1 MMSVQDE
8 EIADFREHLIR
19 YGGDV
24 YPEIVEKAQG
34 CYVWD
39 AAGKRILD
47 FTSGQMCATVGH
59 NHPNIVAAIKKSCD
73 TALHLFSGMIPRS
86 VVQLADALAR
96 IVPKPL
102 KKSLFVNTGSESN
115 EAAIKMAK
123 LHTGGFEVMG
133 LGGSWHG
140 VRAVRVPCHSRAIAK
155 AMDPAC
161 RGRSSCRNPTPIAV
175 RSSIVATS
183 VTEPA

>member
-1 MMSVQDE
+1 MTKSDSSE
-8 EIADFREHLIR
+8 ADLRAHLIR

-24 YPEIVEKAQG
+24 YPEVVEKAQG

-39 AAGKRILD
+39 ASGKKILD

-59 NHPNIVAAIKKSCD
+59 TLPNIVAANTQSCD

-86 VVQLADALAR
+86 VVRLAEALAK
-96 IVPKPL
+96 IAPKPL
-102 KKSLFVNTGSESN
+102 SKSLFVNTGSESN

-123 LHTGGFEVMG
+123 LATGGFEMIA

-140 VRAVRVPCHSRAIAK
+140 VSAAA
-155 AMDPAC
+155 
-161 RGRSSCRNPTPIAV
+161 SSVSFASDRTRYGPGMPGPFMLPNAGGSP
-175 RSSIVATS
+175 RK
-183 VTEPA
+183 

>member
-1 MMSVQDE
+1 MTTPERSD
-8 EIADFREHLIR
+8 AGFRDHLIR
-19 YGGDV
+19 YGGDA
-24 YPEIVEKAQG
+24 YPEIVEKALG

-39 AAGKRILD
+39 AEGNQILD

-59 NHPNIVAAIKKSCD
+59 NHPNIVAAIRKSCD

-115 EAAIKMAK
+115 EAALKMAK
-123 LHTGGFEVMG
+123 LYTGGFEVMG

-140 VRAVRVPCHSRAIAK
+140 VTGTA
-155 AMDPAC
+155 
-161 RGRSSCRNPTPIAV
+161 SSVSFASDRKGYGPGMPGT
-175 RSSIVATS
+175 
-183 VTEPA
+183 

>member
-1 MMSVQDE
+1 
-8 EIADFREHLIR
+8 
-19 YGGDV
+19 
-24 YPEIVEKAQG
+24 
-34 CYVWD
+34 
-39 AAGKRILD
+39 
-47 FTSGQMCATVGH
+47 
-59 NHPNIVAAIKKSCD
+59 
-73 TALHLFSGMIPRS
+73 
-86 VVQLADALAR
+86 VQLADALAR

-140 VRAVRVPCHSRAIAK
+140 VTSSASPCHSRAIAK

-161 RGRSSCRNPTPIAV
+161 RDV
-175 RSSIVATS
+175 H
-183 VTEPA
+183 PAGAQRLSLSDQALSRQV

>member
-1 MMSVQDE
+1 MSLKEDAK
-8 EIADFREHLIR
+8 ADFHEYLIR

-24 YPEIVEKAQG
+24 YPEIVERAQG

-39 AAGKRILD
+39 ATGKRILD

-59 NHPNIVAAIKKSCD
+59 SHPNIVAAIKTSCD

-86 VVQLADALAR
+86 VVQLAGKLAK

-123 LHTGGFEVMG
+123 LCTGGFEVVG

-140 VRAVRVPCHSRAIAK
+140 VTSTA
-155 AMDPAC
+155 
-161 RGRSSCRNPTPIAV
+161 SSVSFA
-175 RSSIVATS
+175 S
-183 VTEPA
+183 

>member
-1 MMSVQDE
+1 MRTPSSTPPRWSSRTRSSSASSPPRGIRHASWKSPGDIPERFLMTTN
-8 EIADFREHLIR
+8 FREHLIR
-19 YGGDV
+19 YGGDD

-39 AAGKRILD
+39 ANGTKILD

-59 NHPNIVAAIKKSCD
+59 NHPNIVSAIRKSCD

-86 VVQLADALAR
+86 VVQLAEALAK

-102 KKSLFVNTGSESN
+102 KKSLLVNTGSESN

-123 LHTGGFEVMG
+123 LATGGFE
-133 LGGSWHG
+133 
-140 VRAVRVPCHSRAIAK
+140 
-155 AMDPAC
+155 
-161 RGRSSCRNPTPIAV
+161 
-175 RSSIVATS
+175 
-183 VTEPA
+183 